1 VTLGIVPNR
10 PETGYGYIRRGKMLT
25 SLQSSENPVYQVE
38 EFVEK
43 PNAGIFAWRASTI
56 LAEIAAQM
64 PSLSH
69 KLDIIARN
77 ITDDNYS
84 SMLGALYSEMES
96 ISIDYGVLEKSKR
109 LAVLPADIGWSD
121 LGDWTTIHSLSAH
134 DERGNTLSPQVID
147 KDSRNSFVH
156 GNGRTIATIGLENI
170 VVIDTDDALLV
181 CSQTR
186 TQEVKQR
193 PWGTYAGLETGEQFQ
208 VKRII
213 VSPGASLS
221 LQLHHHRSEHG
232 IVVAGVAQVINEDKE
247 FVLQVGQS
255 TYIPKGTKHRLTNLD
270 VEPLEIIEVQIGTYL
285 GEDYIV
291 RLADVYNRI

>member
-1 VTLGIVPNR
+1 
-10 PETGYGYIRRGKMLT
+10 
-25 SLQSSENPVYQVE
+25 
-38 EFVEK
+38 
-43 PNAGIFAWRASTI
+43 
-56 LAEIAAQM
+56 
-64 PSLSH
+64 
-69 KLDIIARN
+69 
-77 ITDDNYS
+77 
-84 SMLGALYSEMES
+84 MES

-147 KDSRNSFVH
+147 KDSRNFFVH

-170 VVIDTDDALLV
+170 VVIDTDDAFLV
-181 CSQTR
+181 CSQSR
-186 TQEVKQR
+186 TQEVKTIVQQLQDQNPHIVQTPPVVQR
-193 PWGTYAGLETGEQFQ
+193 PWGTYAVLETGEQFQ

-221 LQLHHHRSEHG
+221 LQFHHHRSEHG

-270 VEPLEIIEVQIGTYL
+270 VEPLEMIEVQIGTYL
-285 GEDYIV
+285 GEDDIV
-291 RLADVYNRI
+291 RLADVYNRV